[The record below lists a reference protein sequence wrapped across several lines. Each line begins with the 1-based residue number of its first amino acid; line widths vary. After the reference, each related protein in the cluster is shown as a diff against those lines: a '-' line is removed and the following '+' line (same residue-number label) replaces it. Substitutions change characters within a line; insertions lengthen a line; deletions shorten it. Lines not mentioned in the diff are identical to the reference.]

1 MKHRKLSHIRVITL
15 GYFIIIMLGTLLLML
30 PFATRSGVCAGPVTA
45 LFTAT
50 SASCVT
56 GLVLQDTVTYWSLFG
71 QLVIIVLIQIGGLG
85 FMTIAIFFFR
95 IISKKASLR
104 ERAVMAESINTTQ
117 LGDFSRLVK
126 KIITGTIVFESVG
139 GILLSLHFIRQPGFG
154 FFKGVYYGFFH
165 SISAFCNAGFDLM
178 GEAGKYSSFTSVSD
192 NLLVNAV
199 LITLII
205 IGGIGFLV
213 WDDITAC
220 RFKFKKF
227 SLHTKTVLTATAVL
241 IFAGA
246 LLLFIFE
253 HNNTGRDKPISEEIA
268 IALFG
273 SVTSRTAGFN
283 TVDTAALTPASKLI
297 TIILMFIGGS
307 SGSTAGGVKTTTIA
321 VIIIFLIAG
330 MRGQDNI
337 HFYKRRIREDVLRKS
352 VIIISTNLLLLLFSA
367 TVLCALQ
374 GFSITDAVFETT
386 SAIST
391 VGMTTGITR
400 DLNLLSKLV
409 IIFLMYCGR
418 VGSISF
424 AVSLFERKKPP
435 VSYPEETVTVG

>member
-1 MKHRKLSHIRVITL
+1 MKYRKLSHIRVITL
-15 GYFIIIMLGTLLLML
+15 GYLIMILLGTALLML
-30 PFATRSGVCAGPVTA
+30 PCATREGSGASPVTA

-56 GLVLQDTVTYWSLFG
+56 GLVLQDTATYWSLFG
-71 QLVIIVLIQIGGLG
+71 QLVILMLIQIGGLG

-95 IISKKASLR
+95 IISRKASLR
-104 ERAVMAESINTTQ
+104 ERAVMAESINTTHM
-117 LGDFSRLVK
+117 GDFSRLVK
-126 KIITGTIVFESVG
+126 KIITGTIVFESAG
-139 GILLSLHFIRQPGFG
+139 GILLALHFIRQPDFG

-178 GEAGKYSSFTSVSD
+178 GGYSSFTSLS
-192 NLLVNAV
+192 NNILVNAV
-199 LITLII
+199 LIILIVV
-205 IGGIGFLV
+205 GGIGFLV

-220 RFKFKKF
+220 RFRFKKF
-227 SLHTKTVLTATAVL
+227 SLHTKTVLTVTAVL
-241 IFAGA
+241 IFTGA

-253 HNNTGRDKPISEEIA
+253 HNNTGADKPVSEEIC

-273 SVTSRTAGFN
+273 SVTARTAGFN

-297 TIILMFIGGS
+297 TVILMFIGGS
-307 SGSTAGGVKTTTIA
+307 SGSTAGGVKTTTVA

-337 HFYKRRIREDVLRKS
+337 HFYKRRIRDDVLRKS
-352 VIIISTNLLLLLFSA
+352 VIIISTNMLLMLFGA
-367 TVLCALQ
+367 TLLCAQ

-400 DLNLLSKLV
+400 DLNLISKLV

-424 AVSLFERKKPP
+424 AVSLFERRKPP
-435 VSYPEETVTVG
+435 VSYPEEAVTVG